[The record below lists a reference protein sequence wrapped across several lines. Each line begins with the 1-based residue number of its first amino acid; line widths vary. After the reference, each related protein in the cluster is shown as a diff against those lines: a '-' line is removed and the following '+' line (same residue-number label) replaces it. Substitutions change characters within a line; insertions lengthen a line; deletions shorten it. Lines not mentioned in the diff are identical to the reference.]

1 MKVNF
6 KRMITVLAA
15 TAMCAVPMTSAM
27 SASAAPEPDGYITE
41 TDPYEL
47 MKQKQLDEWL
57 KSQSAKL
64 KKEEFQANKD
74 EYRRVEIIV
83 PEREPDPKPDYSR
96 VVTGVRVGGNRNAEY
111 VAVVAEHIGNS
122 LANSVDISLAGTAM
136 WDIDDPYPC
145 GNDPYFPR
153 GGGHGG
159 PIIIR

>member
-6 KRMITVLAA
+6 KRMITALAA
-15 TAMCAVPMTSAM
+15 AAMCAVPMTSAI
-27 SASAAPEPDGYITE
+27 SASAAPDDSDEFDFSTE
-41 TDPYEL
+41 YE
-47 MKQKQLDEWL
+47 MVSKSKQSKLEEE
-57 KSQSAKL
+57 L
-64 KKEEFQANKD
+64 KKVRIEAFKANID
-74 EYRRVEIIV
+74 DYRRVEIIV

-111 VAVVAEHIGNS
+111 VAVVAEHRGNS

-136 WDIDDPYPC
+136 RDIDDPYPC